1 MSLQHQELSRLLNTI
16 IETKREYPGRDLDI
30 KIIKERAARGN
41 LEFAILRAKAVIE
54 GQIQIM
60 QMPKS
65 ITALI
70 DSL

>member
-1 MSLQHQELSRLLNTI
+1 MSLQQQKLSRLLNTI

-30 KIIKERAARGN
+30 KIIKERASKGN
-41 LEFAILRAKAVIE
+41 LGFAIVRAEAVIE
-54 GQIQIM
+54 GQVQIM

-70 DSL
+70 ESL